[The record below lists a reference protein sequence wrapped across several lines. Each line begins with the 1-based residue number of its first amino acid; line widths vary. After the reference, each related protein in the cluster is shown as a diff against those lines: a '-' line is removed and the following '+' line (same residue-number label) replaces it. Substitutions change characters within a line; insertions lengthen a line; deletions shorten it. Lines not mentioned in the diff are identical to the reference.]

1 MKKRLPLFIIMFLFT
16 FYLIGQGY
24 IFSPNPNASPAAE
37 KQKLYSLY
45 ESKLKKTSFVTM
57 DGKKVRLN
65 KKMPKVVI
73 LNFWASWCT
82 PCLEEFPSLVKLQR
96 KYKENKNIL
105 ILTVN
110 TDDSEILKKVKQIV
124 ERYKLNFPI
133 VLDKNG
139 KLVEKFSIAAIPVS
153 IIYKDGK
160 VYEVSNMAKDFYS
173 GEFLELLASWKI

>member
-1 MKKRLPLFIIMFLFT
+1 
-16 FYLIGQGY
+16 
-24 IFSPNPNASPAAE
+24 
-37 KQKLYSLY
+37 
-45 ESKLKKTSFVTM
+45 
-57 DGKKVRLN
+57 
-65 KKMPKVVI
+65 

-110 TDDSEILKKVKQIV
+110 TDDSEILKKVKKIV